1 MGMHSLT
8 QHTLKCSLSLAQ
20 CVLEHLISKG
30 WGSIGCNQDLEELRM
45 PLGHLE
51 NPCWLGL
58 EEGAVLKSY

>member
-1 MGMHSLT
+1 MRSLT

-51 NPCWLGL
+51 NPCIG
-58 EEGAVLKSY
+58 